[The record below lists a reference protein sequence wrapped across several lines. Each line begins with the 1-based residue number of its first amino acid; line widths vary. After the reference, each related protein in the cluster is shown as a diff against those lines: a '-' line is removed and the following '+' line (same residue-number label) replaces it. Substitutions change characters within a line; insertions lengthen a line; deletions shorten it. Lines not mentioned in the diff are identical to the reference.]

1 MPSLILEK
9 NLSALSDGRLKNAL
23 FTLTNSRWK
32 ALFSPFGV
40 NFEGGGAFIV

>member
-32 ALFSPFGV
+32 ALFSPLGV
-40 NFEGGGAFIV
+40 NFEGGAFIV